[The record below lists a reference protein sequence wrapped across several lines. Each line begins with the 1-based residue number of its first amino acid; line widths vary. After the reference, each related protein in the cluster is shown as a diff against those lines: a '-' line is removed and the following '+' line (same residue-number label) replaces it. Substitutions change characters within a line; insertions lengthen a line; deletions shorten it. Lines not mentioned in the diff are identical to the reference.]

1 MDRKKLFIR
10 LALLIL
16 FIFVLNFIATKL
28 YWYSS
33 IWWFDMPMHFLGG
46 FWIGLALLWLLPIDE
61 PSVKQVFKIM
71 FGVLLIGTAWE
82 LFEIVVN
89 NIFAQNPFDLIDTT
103 SDILFDVSGG
113 FASIV
118 YFCSRIMHTI
128 KNTV

>member
-10 LALLIL
+10 LTLLIL
-16 FIFVLNFIATKL
+16 CIFVLNFIATKL

-46 FWIGLALLWLLPIDE
+46 FWLGLALLWLFPIDE
-61 PSVKQVFKIM
+61 PALKKVFKIAL
-71 FGVLLIGTAWE
+71 GVLVIGFAWE

-103 SDILFDVSGG
+103 SDIFFDISGG
-113 FASIV
+113 FAS
-118 YFCSRIMHTI
+118 TI
-128 KNTV
+128 YILYKNYANNA